1 MKIKMKK
8 SVIYRIL
15 LILLSASVTTACV
28 DTLKDDLS
36 PNNNNHDGVG
46 FYMSVAEQADMKIN
60 LGTRSM
66 YSVAETD
73 SGRSQDVTSPSSVR
87 LMEGDN
93 PYVLK
98 MHCMTLPYV
107 GIHNGA
113 VRTSAT
119 QPQSSEQ
126 SGGETTRAAW
136 ADHVSSAETFH
147 DSLTVWGYTRDAA
160 TSIFDKTLVQRITNW
175 RTSRHWPFGETGPMR
190 FYAVAPSLE
199 SINMSVVDADYST
212 PPVLTYTLP
221 EKAQDMCDLLYGESG
236 DIDIPSFGTE
246 DSHEGKDDKIVNL
259 QFQHILTAIRF
270 AQGNIPTGITIKQI
284 SINNVNTRATFVP
297 SANDNMTD
305 SKGTWSG
312 FETPGNYT
320 MNASFAGTGI
330 TNTYINDSVFYML
343 PQIVPSG
350 VELEVVIESKPKYT
364 YSSSGTALA
373 PVDVAVQQ
381 HTLRCSL
388 AGDVWRKG
396 YTVTYLLTIG
406 EVADGYYFVA
416 EAPAENA
423 HSDVVATHNFTLH
436 SYRMYVDKETGLD
449 ITTHGVNWKV
459 MGYYQNADCTTPFD
473 GSNAANSPSWLTNGI
488 TGISSGVTGEY
499 VGGNNGT
506 ASYNLAAQAATKSG
520 NHATNL
526 LSNSND
532 SQADKL
538 DLSVMTPNGESKSA
552 ETANCYI
559 INRTGSYKFPLVYG
573 NKTSDGD
580 EANYFVDHT
589 GTVIS
594 HKFIRDQMTAKNTDP
609 YHNTDYA
616 EGLSQTEENATARYR
631 KAYTWEGA
639 DNVSLRAVVV
649 WQDVENMITSV
660 SAAGSTNEI
669 TFTVGPSTPGNAVIA
684 LQAKSLTKYERRTYT
699 PGSPGTFGDWMTDTS
714 KGTDG
719 YSTGEP
725 WETLWTWH
733 IWMTDEVYPNWS
745 STSEGATNVNTQYLN
760 NNSAVGS
767 GSYVGDHKVAFKTWG
782 TDGSNGTT
790 NTILPVNLGWVPQET
805 EFKYYSKRDVYVK
818 LQQVEPATGA
828 ATTVIHIVQHAK
840 QPNVRGQGTFYQW
853 GRPTALPGYNFTDDP
868 GKTKRT
874 IYFPNPDI
882 FSESDFTVA
891 NITSPCEAIAQPT
904 KLFRQESQAATWSS
918 ARVGGNSVPYWGETK
933 TVYDPCP
940 PGFKVPH
947 WNIFTGLSLTGAT
960 ANEGTNLN
968 MWGVS
973 AENQSGANFY
983 GGYFFVDSH
992 TTRESMDRYAQTVY
1006 FPATGQYQATKG
1018 VGSSLWTTTSPNN
1031 NFIEASPGTL
1041 WSNQLPASDNTHGS
1055 ALNLYPDITRSNSSK
1070 PPVELPR
1077 AVNLSTACAIR
1088 PIEIT
1093 P

>member
-1 MKIKMKK
+1 
-8 SVIYRIL
+8 
-15 LILLSASVTTACV
+15 
-28 DTLKDDLS
+28 
-36 PNNNNHDGVG
+36 
-46 FYMSVAEQADMKIN
+46 
-60 LGTRSM
+60 
-66 YSVAETD
+66 
-73 SGRSQDVTSPSSVR
+73 
-87 LMEGDN
+87 
-93 PYVLK
+93 
-98 MHCMTLPYV
+98 
-107 GIHNGA
+107 
-113 VRTSAT
+113 
-119 QPQSSEQ
+119 
-126 SGGETTRAAW
+126 
-136 ADHVSSAETFH
+136 
-147 DSLTVWGYTRDAA
+147 
-160 TSIFDKTLVQRITNW
+160 
-175 RTSRHWPFGETGPMR
+175 MR

-199 SINMSVVDADYST
+199 SINMSVADADYST

-506 ASYNLAAQAATKSG
+506 ASYNLAAQAASKSG

-580 EANYFVDHT
+580 EANFFVDHT

-616 EGLSQTEENATARYR
+616 EGLPHTEVNATARYR

-699 PGSPGTFGDWMTDTS
+699 LGSPGTFGDWMTDTS

-790 NTILPVNLGWVPQET
+790 NTILPVNLGWVPQEM

-918 ARVGGNSVPYWGETK
+918 ARDGGNSVPYWGETK

-947 WNIFTGLSLTGAT
+947 YNIFKGLSLTGAT
-960 ANEGTNLN
+960 ANSGTNLN

-983 GGYFFVDSH
+983 GGYFFVEPH
-992 TTRESMDRYAQTVY
+992 TTRESMDRYAKTVY
-1006 FPATGQYQATKG
+1006 FPSTGQYQATKG
-1018 VGSSLWTTTSPNN
+1018 VGSSLWSTTSPNN
-1031 NFIEASPGTL
+1031 NFIEASPGTF
-1041 WSNQLPASDNTHGS
+1041 WSNQLHTDNTHGS
-1055 ALNLYPDITRSNSSK
+1055 ALNLYPDVTRSNDSK

-1077 AVNLSTACAIR
+1077 SVNLSTACAIR
-1088 PIEIT
+1088 PVVK
-1093 P
+1093 

>member
-1 MKIKMKK
+1 M
-8 SVIYRIL
+8 
-15 LILLSASVTTACV
+15 LLSASVTVACV
-28 DTLKDDLS
+28 DTLKDDIS
-36 PNNNNHDGVG
+36 PSTNDPDGVG

-66 YSVAETD
+66 SSVAETD

-93 PYVLK
+93 PYALK

-199 SINMSVVDADYST
+199 SINMSVADADYST

-532 SQADKL
+532 RQADNL

-573 NKTSDGD
+573 NKTNNVAEKD
-580 EANYFVDHT
+580 YFVDHT

-594 HKFIRDQMTAKNTDP
+594 HKFIRDQIEAKNPAANEYETIVTNEKRKRTAYTWNPVADGSEP
-609 YHNTDYA
+609 QSLRSCLVWEDA
-616 EGLSQTEENATARYR
+616 EGLINS
-631 KAYTWEGA
+631 
-639 DNVSLRAVVV
+639 SLG
-649 WQDVENMITSV
+649 ITSEYI
-660 SAAGSTNEI
+660 S
-669 TFTVGPSTPGNAVIA
+669 FTVERSVPANAVIA
-684 LQAKSLTKYERRTYT
+684 LQGRKVTKYEK
-699 PGSPGTFGDWMTDTS
+699 STDSGVNWELDTDQ
-714 KGTDG
+714 GTDG
-719 YSTGEP
+719 YDFGP

-918 ARVGGNSVPYWGETK
+918 ARVDGNSVPYWGETK

-947 WNIFTGLSLTGAT
+947 YNIFTGLSLTGAT
-960 ANEGTNLN
+960 ANSGTNLN

-983 GGYFFVDSH
+983 GGYFFVEPH
-992 TTRESMDRYAQTVY
+992 TTRKSMDRYAQTVY
-1006 FPATGQYQATKG
+1006 FPSTGQYQATKG
-1018 VGSSLWTTTSPNN
+1018 VGSSLWSTTSPNN
-1031 NFIEASPGTL
+1031 NFIEASPGTF
-1041 WSNQLPASDNTHGS
+1041 WSNQLHTDNTHGS
-1055 ALNLYPDITRSNSSK
+1055 ALNLYPDVTRSNDSK

-1077 AVNLSTACAIR
+1077 TKVNLSTACAIR
-1088 PIEIT
+1088 PVVK
-1093 P
+1093 